1 MELITKLGI
10 DPTLLIAQ
18 VVNFLVLL
26 FILKALVYKP
36 LLSLFDKRKK
46 MIEKT
51 VEDSQRIEERLVKL
65 EEERKTILSD
75 ASKEAM
81 AVVDTAKKEAEK
93 EREEALQK
101 AKKEISTLAE
111 RYRDQLATEK
121 VAMIAEI
128 KAEMAELIVRSSQ
141 KIIEKEFSDAD
152 QQRLVQAV
160 NKELESVKQ

>member
-18 VVNFLVLL
+18 IVNFIVLL
-26 FILKALVYKP
+26 FILKVLIYKP
-36 LLSLFDKRKK
+36 LLNLFDKRKK
-46 MIEKT
+46 MIEKS
-51 VEDSQRIEERLVKL
+51 VEDTKRIEERLVKL
-65 EEERKTILSD
+65 EEERKTILSN

-81 AVVDTAKKEAEK
+81 VVVDNAKKSAEK

-111 RYRDQLATEK
+111 RYRGQLATEK

-128 KAEMAELIVRSSQ
+128 KAEMAELIVASSQ
-141 KIIEKEFSDAD
+141 RIIEKEFSDAD
-152 QQRLVQAV
+152 QKRLVQAV

>member
-26 FILKALVYKP
+26 FILKTLLYKP
-36 LLSLFDKRKK
+36 LLNLFDKRKK
-46 MIEKT
+46 MIEKS
-51 VEDSQRIEERLVKL
+51 VEDTKRIEERLVTL

-81 AVVDTAKKEAEK
+81 AVIDVAKKEAEK
-93 EREEALQK
+93 ERDEALQK

-111 RYRDQLATEK
+111 RYRDQLASEK

-128 KAEMAELIVRSSQ
+128 KAEMAELIVASSQ
-141 KIIEKEFSDAD
+141 RIIEKEFSDAD
-152 QQRLVQAV
+152 QKRLMSAV